1 MAQQKSSPSIN
12 SLSTIN
18 NDGSRNFLH
27 PADVS
32 GKWTL
37 LRRISAVILIAVYIL
52 LPWIKI
58 GGFPAV
64 FLDIAHRRFHFFGLT
79 IVQQDLWMG
88 FFLITGLGFSLYFVT
103 SLFGRLW
110 CGWACP
116 QTVFLEH
123 VYRRIERWI
132 EGDATKRKKLDKM
145 KLNEGNKLLKRGLKQ
160 VIFVLVSAVIAHVF
174 LSYFVS
180 LPRLYEMIK
189 HDPAENWYAF
199 VFVFIFTAILYFN
212 FAWFREQLCIIICP
226 YGRFQSALLDQHSM
240 VIGYDEIRGEPRGK
254 KGQSTGD
261 CIDCNRCVSVCPTG
275 IDIRNGLQ
283 IECIGCANCIDAC
296 NSIMRKVG
304 KPEGLIRYD
313 SQEGLEGRK
322 TQWLRPRIILYSIL
336 LLIGVTVAGYSFSSM
351 ESATFHATRMPGSPY
366 IVANDLVRNQYFMR
380 IINKTNEPTQYQ
392 LAVDTNQ
399 PGIATSGFNGF
410 VELGPMQEVKQPLI
424 VTVPVQAYQG
434 EFVIGITLTDKAG
447 EVSVDQEVNFLGPNP
462 ELLHARK
469 SNGEQ

>member
-1 MAQQKSSPSIN
+1 MAQQKDSPSIN
-12 SLSTIN
+12 SLSTIKD
-18 NDGSRNFLH
+18 DGSRNFLH

-37 LRRISAVILIAVYIL
+37 WRRISAVLLIAVYVL

-64 FLDIAHRRFHFFGLT
+64 FLDLANRRFHFFGLT
-79 IVQQDLWMG
+79 IVQQDLWMA

-116 QTVFLEH
+116 QTVFMEH

-132 EGDATKRKKLDKM
+132 EGDATQRKKLDKM
-145 KLNEGNKLLKRGLKQ
+145 NMNEGNKLVKRGLKQ

-180 LPRLYEMIK
+180 LPRLYEMMT
-189 HDPAENWYAF
+189 HDPKENWHAF
-199 VFVFIFTAILYFN
+199 AFVFIFTTILYFN

-254 KGQSTGD
+254 KGKTTGD
-261 CIDCNRCVSVCPTG
+261 CIDCNRCVTVCPTG

-296 NSIMRKVG
+296 NDIMRKIDR
-304 KPEGLIRYD
+304 PEGLIRYD

-322 TQWLRPRIILYSIL
+322 TKWVRPRIILYSIL
-336 LLIGVTVAGYSFSSM
+336 LLIGVAVAGYSFSSM
-351 ESATFHATRMPGSPY
+351 ESATFHATRMPGAPY
-366 IVANDLVRNQYFMR
+366 MVANDLVRNQYFVR
-380 IINKTNEPTQYQ
+380 IINKTNETTQYQ
-392 LAVDTNQ
+392 LALDSDQ
-399 PGIATSGFNGF
+399 PGIMTSGFDGF
-410 VELGPMQEVKQPLI
+410 VELGPMQEVKQPLV
-424 VTVPVQAYQG
+424 VTVPVQDYQG
-434 EFVIGITLTDKAG
+434 EFLIGITLSDKAG
-447 EVSVDQEVNFLGPNP
+447 KVSVDQEVNFLGPKP
-462 ELLHARK
+462 ELLRAEK
-469 SNGEQ
+469 